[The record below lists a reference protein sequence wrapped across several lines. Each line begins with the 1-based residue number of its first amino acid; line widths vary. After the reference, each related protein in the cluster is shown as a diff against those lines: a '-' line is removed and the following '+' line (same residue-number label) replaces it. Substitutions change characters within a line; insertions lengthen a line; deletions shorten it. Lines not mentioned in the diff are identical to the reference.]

1 MALVSRVVDSLIT
14 HPHSPFRLSQDS
26 SIVGVRSAADT
37 PSLLGFRRPVASQA
51 YSTGVPPGLTTG
63 VGLPEP
69 ATRPIEAEYR
79 AILGP
84 YLLHSRDIAGIF
96 DPGTCAPI
104 YLDWQSGEPSPRRDS
119 ILGSPVVLILTNF
132 AVCRMPDII

>member
-1 MALVSRVVDSLIT
+1 ML
-14 HPHSPFRLSQDS
+14 
-26 SIVGVRSAADT
+26 GVRSAAYA
-37 PSLLGFRRPVASQA
+37 PSQLEFRRPVASQA
-51 YSTGVPPGLTTG
+51 YPIGTTPGLTTG

-69 ATRPIEAEYR
+69 ATRPIEAKYR

-104 YLDWQSGEPSPRRDS
+104 YLDWQSGEPSPPRDS
-119 ILGSPVVLILTNF
+119 TLGSLIVLILTNF
-132 AVCRMPDII
+132 VAYRLTLSNLIPSLQNTAPYQI

>member
-1 MALVSRVVDSLIT
+1 ML
-14 HPHSPFRLSQDS
+14 
-26 SIVGVRSAADT
+26 GVRSAAYA
-37 PSLLGFRRPVASQA
+37 SSQFRFRRPVASQA
-51 YSTGVPPGLTTG
+51 YPIGTTPGLTTG

-69 ATRPIEAEYR
+69 ATRPIEAKYR

-104 YLDWQSGEPSPRRDS
+104 YLDWQSGEPSPPRDS
-119 ILGSPVVLILTNF
+119 TLGSLIVLILTNF
-132 AVCRMPDII
+132 VAYRLTLFNLIPSLQNTAPYQI

>member
-1 MALVSRVVDSLIT
+1 ML
-14 HPHSPFRLSQDS
+14 
-26 SIVGVRSAADT
+26 GVRSAAYA
-37 PSLLGFRRPVASQA
+37 PSQLEFRRPVASQA
-51 YSTGVPPGLTTG
+51 YPIGTTPGLTTG

-69 ATRPIEAEYR
+69 ATRPFEAKYR

-119 ILGSPVVLILTNF
+119 ILGSPIVLILTNS
-132 AVCRMPDII
+132 VCLLINPI

>member
-1 MALVSRVVDSLIT
+1 MLELAQPPTRPRSQIS
-14 HPHSPFRLSQDS
+14 SPRSQ
-26 SIVGVRSAADT
+26 
-37 PSLLGFRRPVASQA
+37 PSLSIG
-51 YSTGVPPGLTTG
+51 TTPGLTTG

-69 ATRPIEAEYR
+69 ATRPFEAKYR

-84 YLLHSRDIAGIF
+84 YLLDSRDIAGIS

-119 ILGSPVVLILTNF
+119 ILGSPIVLILTNF
-132 AVCRMPDII
+132 VAY

>member
-1 MALVSRVVDSLIT
+1 MWLVKVGSADAPRSRGAVDIRKRT
-14 HPHSPFRLSQDS
+14 ARK
-26 SIVGVRSAADT
+26 V
-37 PSLLGFRRPVASQA
+37 
-51 YSTGVPPGLTTG
+51 PGLTTG

-69 ATRPIEAEYR
+69 ATRPIEAKYR

-119 ILGSPVVLILTNF
+119 ILGSPIVMMLTNF
-132 AVCRMPDII
+132 VA

>member
-1 MALVSRVVDSLIT
+1 MCTTSLN
-14 HPHSPFRLSQDS
+14 R
-26 SIVGVRSAADT
+26 
-37 PSLLGFRRPVASQA
+37 FRRPVASQA
-51 YSTGVPPGLTTG
+51 YPTTGATPGLTTG

-69 ATRPIEAEYR
+69 ATRPIEAKYR

-104 YLDWQSGEPSPRRDS
+104 YLDWQSGEPSPPRDS
-119 ILGSPVVLILTNF
+119 ILGSPIVLILTNF
-132 AVCRMPDII
+132 VCLQINPI